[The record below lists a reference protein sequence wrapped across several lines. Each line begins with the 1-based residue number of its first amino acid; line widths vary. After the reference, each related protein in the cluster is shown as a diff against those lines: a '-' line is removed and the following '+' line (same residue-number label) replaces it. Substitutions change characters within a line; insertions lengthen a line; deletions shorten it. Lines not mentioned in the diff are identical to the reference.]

1 MRSNRP
7 TAACF
12 GVQACI
18 ARGPYF
24 PAVMAIQRTLILCKP
39 DAVSRGLVG
48 EIVSRLERRGYV
60 IIAMKLM
67 QLDGERAR
75 RHYGEHEGK
84 PFFQGLVD
92 FITSGPLVAMA
103 VEGEDAI
110 KGCRQLMGATN
121 PLDAAPGSIRAD
133 FASTIGRNLVHGS
146 DSHESA
152 EKELAIF
159 FQPSEYVTRRHDLER
174 WLVEK

>member
-1 MRSNRP
+1 MFVGQ
-7 TAACF
+7 ACF
-12 GVQACI
+12 AP
-18 ARGPYF
+18 GPYF
-24 PAVMAIQRTLILCKP
+24 TRAMAIQRTLILVKP
-39 DAVSRGLVG
+39 DAVSRGLIG
-48 EIVSRLERRGYV
+48 EITARFERRGYL
-60 IIAMKLM
+60 IIAMKMM
-67 QLDGERAR
+67 QLDGDRAR

-92 FITSGPLVAMA
+92 FITSAPLVALA

-110 KGCRQLMGATN
+110 AGCRQIMGATN
-121 PLDAAPGSIRAD
+121 PLNADPGSIRAD

-159 FQPSEYVTRRHDLER
+159 FEPKDYVTRKHDLER
-174 WLVEK
+174 WILEK